1 MGADPQT
8 SNVTDNNKI
17 AISMGIL
24 VAIIA
29 VIVIAVWYTNR
40 IRVPVVVPLS
50 VRNQRRREE
59 ELYRKETE
67 HFIVDSLPVFRY
79 STKLQRR
86 LRKACE
92 AHRANDLE
100 TGMLGGTSQ
109 TSKAESRRKFEDD
122 EAHNMNSEDVTTEQ
136 STVKFTEEPKNS
148 TIRQPRETYVLEE
161 MEQNSNDT
169 TLTCSVCTEDFVENE
184 TVRILPCGH
193 IYHRRCIDPW
203 LLRFGGNCPLCR
215 QPLQYTYISHMPV
228 PEQPRPARL
237 R

>member
-8 SNVTDNNKI
+8 SNVADNNKV

-79 STKLQRR
+79 SAKLQRR

-92 AHRANDLE
+92 AHRANNLE
-100 TGMLGGTSQ
+100 TGMLGACSQ
-109 TSKAESRRKFEDD
+109 TSEVESTRKFEDD
-122 EAHNMNSEDVTTEQ
+122 EAHNSSSEDATTEQ
-136 STVKFTEEPKNS
+136 STVKYTEPAQNR
-148 TIRQPRETYVLEE
+148 TIKQPGETCLLEE
-161 MEQNSNDT
+161 MEQNSKDA
-169 TLTCSVCTEDFVENE
+169 TLTCSVCTEDFVEND

-203 LLRFGGNCPLCR
+203 LLRFGGNCPLW
-215 QPLQYTYISHMPV
+215 
-228 PEQPRPARL
+228 
-237 R
+237 

>member
-8 SNVTDNNKI
+8 GNVTDNNKI

-29 VIVIAVWYTNR
+29 IIVIAVWYTNQ

-50 VRNQRRREE
+50 VRNQRRREA

-67 HFIVDSLPVFRY
+67 HFIVESLPVFRY

-86 LRKACE
+86 LRMACE

-109 TSKAESRRKFEDD
+109 PSKAESRRTFEDD
-122 EAHNMNSEDVTTEQ
+122 EAHHMCTNDATTEQ
-136 STVKFTEEPKNS
+136 STVKCMESSHNS
-148 TIRQPRETYVLEE
+148 TMKQSREACSLEE
-161 MEQNSNDT
+161 MEQNSRDT
-169 TLTCSVCTEDFVENE
+169 TLTCSVCTEDFVEND

-203 LLRFGGNCPLCR
+203 LLRFSGNCPLW
-215 QPLQYTYISHMPV
+215 
-228 PEQPRPARL
+228 
-237 R
+237 

>member
-1 MGADPQT
+1 
-8 SNVTDNNKI
+8 
-17 AISMGIL
+17 MGIL

-29 VIVIAVWYTNR
+29 IIVIAVWYTNR

-59 ELYRKETE
+59 ELYRKETK
-67 HFIVDSLPVFRY
+67 HSIVDSLPVFRY
-79 STKLQRR
+79 SAQLQRR

-100 TGMLGGTSQ
+100 TGMLGGTSR

-122 EAHNMNSEDVTTEQ
+122 EAHNISSEDATIEQ
-136 STVKFTEEPKNS
+136 STVKCMQPSHNS
-148 TIRQPRETYVLEE
+148 TIKHPRETRVLEE
-161 MEQNSNDT
+161 MEQSSKDT
-169 TLTCSVCTEDFVENE
+169 TLTCSVCTEDFVEND

-203 LLRFGGNCPLCR
+203 LLRFGGNCPLW
-215 QPLQYTYISHMPV
+215 
-228 PEQPRPARL
+228 
-237 R
+237 